1 MDFDLAI
8 CRSFHDEH
16 AAASA
21 LLDDLQELLARGGRG
36 LPDLD
41 DAASHDTL
49 ARAARLIPAELHP
62 HFEMEE
68 RIFPRLAEEGAADM
82 AETLIAEHRAILPIG
97 DRVAEAAGRAIAH
110 GFTEAGWDLFRAD
123 AAEFV
128 SRLEA
133 HILKEEKAL
142 LPLLDEVL
150 SPEDDLE
157 LAQQYAALG

>member
-16 AAASA
+16 MAASG
-21 LLDDLQELLARGGRG
+21 LLEDLQDLLARGGRG

-41 DAASHDTL
+41 DAQARDTL
-49 ARAARLIPAELHP
+49 ERATRLIPAELHP

-68 RIFPRLAEEGAADM
+68 RIFPRLAEEGGAEM
-82 AETLIAEHRAILPIG
+82 AETLTAEHRVILPVA
-97 DRVAEAAGRAIAH
+97 DRVAEAAGRALAH
-110 GFTEAGWDLFRAD
+110 GLTEAEWEVFRAD

-142 LPLLDEVL
+142 LPFMEDVLDA
-150 SPEDDLE
+150 EDDLALSE
-157 LAQQYAALG
+157 TYATIA

>member
-1 MDFDLAI
+1 MDFDRSI

-16 AAASA
+16 AATTT
-21 LLDDLQELLARGGRG
+21 LLDELQDLLARGGRG

-41 DAASHDTL
+41 DPQARGTL
-49 ARAARLIPAELHP
+49 SQATKVIPNELHP

-97 DRVAEAAGRAIAH
+97 DRVAEAAGRAIVH
-110 GFTEAGWDLFRAD
+110 GFTEAEWDLFRAD
-123 AAEFV
+123 AAEFI

-133 HILKEEKAL
+133 HILKEDKAL

-150 SPEDDLE
+150 SPEDDLD
-157 LAQQYAALG
+157 LAQEYATLG